1 MASKNKK
8 VLKLLFVSWFLFYA
22 VSPLSYHLAQL
33 EDTPAITKKTDRGAN
48 GLRLFLGE
56 LMWSKLFQQEK
67 SKDSP
72 ENNRVIIK
80 KARAISNSNNDFTKL
95 KDGYAVPARNLH
107 VFSSTLLSASTVK
120 YPPLYHSS
128 YYGKFSGLSPP
139 FA

>member
-1 MASKNKK
+1 MAFKSKKAFN
-8 VLKLLFVSWFLFYA
+8 LLFVFWFLFYA

-33 EDTPAITKKTDRGAN
+33 EDTPAITKKADRGAN

-56 LMWSKLFQQEK
+56 LLWSKLFQQEK

-72 ENNRVIIK
+72 ENNRIIIK
-80 KARAISNSNNDFTKL
+80 KARAISNLNNDITKL
-95 KDGYAVPARNLH
+95 KGGYAILSGNLCA
-107 VFSSTLLSASTVK
+107 FSSIPLSASTVK
-120 YPPLYHSS
+120 YPPLYHLA